1 MTSICIIN
9 IGKCVGPLW
18 STNRYSSP
26 GRSSFNA
33 TTAFYENVIHPKYV
47 ISNLMIIFHDF
58 EFFNFINVVLPLTEV
73 VLVQAE
79 PLVFA
84 FWLLFYLCILRLG
97 CRVDSFLGVR
107 LAIDLQ
113 NLCMINVIS
122 WVVQFEYLKNNR

>member
-33 TTAFYENVIHPKYV
+33 TTAFYKNVIHPKYV
-47 ISNLMIIFHDF
+47 ISNLMIIFYHDF
-58 EFFNFINVVLPLTEV
+58 EFFNVFKVVLPLTEV

-84 FWLLFYLCILRLG
+84 FWLLFYLCTLHLG
-97 CRVDSFLGVR
+97 CRGDSFLGVR

-113 NLCMINVIS
+113 NLCMINVNS
-122 WVVQFEYLKNNR
+122 WVLHF

>member
-33 TTAFYENVIHPKYV
+33 TTAFYKNVIHPKYV
-47 ISNLMIIFHDF
+47 ISNLMIIFVSYFRFHHDF
-58 EFFNFINVVLPLTEV
+58 EFFNVINVVLPLTEV

-84 FWLLFYLCILRLG
+84 FWLLFYLYILRLG
-97 CRVDSFLGVR
+97 CREDSFLGVR
-107 LAIDLQ
+107 LAIDSQ
-113 NLCMINVIS
+113 NLCMIN
-122 WVVQFEYLKNNR
+122 